1 MARTKKAVAVTA
13 ETKQPKEKKINL
25 TREQFDA
32 LLKASEQITEAR
44 RALNDVSDAETLA
57 HIGFIAGQA
66 YFAVNQVEDV
76 LDDII
81 NDINPDDDD
90 NNWGDLDI

>member
-1 MARTKKAVAVTA
+1 MPRPKKVALVAT
-13 ETKQPKEKKINL
+13 ETKPAKEKKITL
-25 TREQFDA
+25 TRDQFDA
-32 LLKASEQITEAR
+32 LLKASEQITGAR
-44 RALNDVSDAETLA
+44 RALNDVGEAETLA

-90 NNWGDLDI
+90 NSWGDLDI

>member
-1 MARTKKAVAVTA
+1 MPRPKKVALVATEVKPA
-13 ETKQPKEKKINL
+13 KEKKITL
-25 TREQFDA
+25 TRDQFDA

-44 RALNDVSDAETLA
+44 RALNDVGEAETLA

-90 NNWGDLDI
+90 NSWGDLDI